1 MSGLFYGGA
10 RAVFFDLDGTLADTA
25 PDMVAALQALQR
37 DAGITPMDYDLGRSQ
52 VSNGA
57 VGLLTTAFPDETIT
71 LDSALLCDFIGRYK
85 ARVCDETGIFPGLN
99 DLLQA
104 LEHAAVPWGVVTNKP
119 EHLTHPI
126 LETLGLAE
134 RSVSI
139 VCGDTLPTRKPD
151 PATLL
156 LACEHAARAPE
167 DCIYVG
173 DASRDIE
180 AGKNAGMGTI
190 AVGYGYIAAEDDP
203 RSWQADQYAENVAE
217 LVQIVRKA
225 VNLDN

>member
-1 MSGLFYGGA
+1 MSSLFSGGA

-37 DAGITPMDYDLGRSQ
+37 DSGVDPVTYELGRSQ

-57 VGLLTTAFPDETIT
+57 LGLLSTAFPNETIT
-71 LDSALLCDFIGRYK
+71 MESALLCDFIDRYK
-85 ARVCDETGIFPGLN
+85 RRVCEETQIFPGLD
-99 DLLQA
+99 DLLQT
-104 LEHAAVPWGVVTNKP
+104 LERAAVPWGVVTNKP

-126 LETLGLAE
+126 MESLGLAE

-139 VCGDTLPTRKPD
+139 VCGDTLPSRKPD

-156 LACEHAARAPE
+156 LASEHAGTAAA
-167 DCIYVG
+167 DCVYVG
-173 DASRDIE
+173 DARRDIE

-190 AVGYGYIAAEDDP
+190 AVGYGYIAADDDP
-203 RSWQADQYAENVAE
+203 LNWQADQYAENVPE
-217 LVQIVRKA
+217 LVQMVLKA
-225 VNLDN
+225 VNLDI

>member
-1 MSGLFYGGA
+1 MSQLFHGGA
-10 RAVFFDLDGTLADTA
+10 RAVFFDLDGTLVDTA

-37 DAGITPMDYDLGRSQ
+37 DAGIEPMAYDLGRSQ

-57 VGLLTTAFPDETIT
+57 IGLLSTAFPDETIT
-71 LDSALLCDFIGRYK
+71 MDSALLCDFISRYK
-85 ARVCDETGIFPGLN
+85 HRVCEETRIFPGL
-99 DLLQA
+99 DGLLKS
-104 LEHAAVPWGVVTNKP
+104 LERAAVPWGVVTNKP

-126 LETLGLAE
+126 METLGLTD
-134 RSVSI
+134 RSASI

-156 LACEHAARAPE
+156 LASKHASTAAE

-173 DASRDIE
+173 DASRDID

-190 AVGYGYIAAEDDP
+190 AVGYGYIAAGDDP
-203 RSWQADQYAENVAE
+203 RGWQADQYAENVTE
-217 LVQIVRKA
+217 LVQILHKA
-225 VNLDN
+225 VNLDT

>member
-1 MSGLFYGGA
+1 LFCGGA

-37 DAGITPMDYDLGRSQ
+37 DTGIAPMPYDLGRSQ

-57 VGLLTTAFPDETIT
+57 VGLLSTAFPHETIT
-71 LDSALLCDFIGRYK
+71 VDSALLCDFIDRYK
-85 ARVCDETGIFPGLN
+85 RRVCEETQVFPGLD
-99 DLLQA
+99 DLLLT
-104 LEHAAVPWGVVTNKP
+104 LEGAAIPWGVVTNKP

-126 LETLGLAE
+126 MEQLGLAD

-156 LACEHAARAPE
+156 LASEHAAVAAD

-190 AVGYGYIAAEDDP
+190 AVGYGYIAADDDP
-203 RSWQADQYAENVAE
+203 LSWRADQYAENVAE
-217 LVQIVRKA
+217 LVQILRKA
-225 VNLDN
+225 VNLDT